1 MKRSEMISL
10 IADEL
15 EDMYDSWD
23 SGGYTV
29 FESRAKRLLQKIE
42 DAGMLPPS
50 TNLAAFDRN
59 DNAWE
64 PDESTD

>member
-1 MKRSEMISL
+1 MILL

-15 EDMYDSWD
+15 EEMYDSWE

-50 TNLAAFDRN
+50 TNLAVFNCN